1 MLDVT
6 KTFFQTFGIKRDNSG
21 MYPEITDTI
30 LLKLICM
37 WNLYCCKKKDRIQL
51 LEYICVRDNV
61 LLTYINYMRY
71 SFDVDYEYI
80 EQRVRLLFERN

>member
-6 KTFFQTFGIKRDNSG
+6 KTFFQTFGIERDNSG
-21 MYPEITDTI
+21 TYPEITDTI

-37 WNLYCCKKKDRIQL
+37 WNLYCYKKKDRIQL

-80 EQRVRLLFERN
+80 EQQVRLLFERN

>member
-6 KTFFQTFGIKRDNSG
+6 KTFFQTFGIKRDSFG

-37 WNLYCCKKKDRIQL
+37 WNLYCYRKKDRIQL

>member
-6 KTFFQTFGIKRDNSG
+6 KTFFETFGIECDNSTT
-21 MYPEITDTI
+21 YPEITDTI

-37 WNLYCCKKKDRIQL
+37 WNLYCYKKKDRIQL

-61 LLTYINYMRY
+61 LLTYINYMQY

-80 EQRVRLLFERN
+80 EQQVRLLFERN